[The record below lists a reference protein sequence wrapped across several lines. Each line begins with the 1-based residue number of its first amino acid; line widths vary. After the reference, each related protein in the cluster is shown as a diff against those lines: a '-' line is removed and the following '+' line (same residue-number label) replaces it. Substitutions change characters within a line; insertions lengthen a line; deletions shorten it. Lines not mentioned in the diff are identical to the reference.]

1 MVAKI
6 TIPKSIDA
14 ALNYNEKKVQKGIAQ
29 CLYAA
34 NYLNEAKNMN
44 FYQKMD
50 GFEKHNRLNKMA
62 ATKTLHVSLNFDPS
76 EKLSNS
82 RLMQVANVYMEKI
95 GFGEQPFLVYKHE
108 DAGHPHIHIVS
119 TTIKEDGSRINTHNI
134 GRNQSEKARK
144 EIEQMYG
151 LVKAERHQQLMKPAI
166 KPIDVVKAVYGK
178 HETKRSIS
186 NVVGALFSQYRFT
199 SLPEF
204 NAALKQFNVIADRGK
219 EEGRIYKNRGL
230 VFRIL
235 DADGNRVGVPI
246 KASSIGC
253 RPTLDNLDKKFVL
266 NELGREP
273 LKQRTKNAIDECLQ
287 SVPDS
292 MKNLVADLEQ
302 KQIYTVLRKNAEGRL
317 YGITFADNQ
326 NKCVFNGSD
335 LGKGYSA
342 VALQSR
348 LATGNENSI
357 AKDKPNSSSSS
368 GSLQNEI
375 NLQKSQDKTITTPS
389 KNESL
394 LDVLLSTKEQY
405 DNTPSSLLKKKRRK
419 TVIYKTKNTCY
430 VKYRRERTG
439 AEENIRP
446 YKICQHLYFAA
457 AFLLLLLCSI

>member
-14 ALNYNEKKVQKGIAQ
+14 ALNYNEKKVQKGVAQ

-34 NYLNEAKNMN
+34 NYLNEAENMN

-62 ATKTLHVSLNFDPS
+62 TTKTLHVSLNFDPS

-82 RLMQVANVYMEKI
+82 RLIEIASVYMDKI
-95 GFGEQPFLVYKHE
+95 GFGEQPFLVYKHD

-151 LVKAERHQQLMKPAI
+151 LVKAERHQQLMKPGI
-166 KPIDVVKAVYGK
+166 KPIDAEKAVYGK

-186 NVVGALFSQYRFT
+186 NVVGAVFSQYRFT

-230 VFRIL
+230 VYRIL
-235 DADGNRVGVPI
+235 DADGNKVGVPI

-253 RPTLDNLDKKFVL
+253 KPTMDNLDKKFVL
-266 NELGREP
+266 NEPAREP

-287 SVPDS
+287 SAPDS
-292 MKNLVADLEQ
+292 IKNLVAALEQ
-302 KQIYTVLRKNAEGRL
+302 KQIYTVLRQNAEGRL
-317 YGITFADNQ
+317 YGITFVDNQ
-326 NKCVFNGSD
+326 NKIVFNGSD

-342 VALQSR
+342 TALQSR
-348 LATGNENSI
+348 LSTGNENTLT
-357 AKDKPNSSSSS
+357 KDETNSGSSS
-368 GSLQNEI
+368 GNLQNEVR
-375 NLQKSQDKTITTPS
+375 LQKQQEKAIATTS
-389 KNESL
+389 KSEGL
-394 LDVLLSTKEQY
+394 IDILLSAKEQY
-405 DNTPSSLLKKKRRK
+405 DNTPYSLLKKKRK
-419 TVIYKTKNTCY
+419 KKKKN
-430 VKYRRERTG
+430 RD
-439 AEENIRP
+439 
-446 YKICQHLYFAA
+446 F
-457 AFLLLLLCSI
+457 